1 MLRSTFWAVSIAILL
16 ASLTSNTNAN
26 TNTFAEFG
34 DAGDTLGTEQSVGS
48 GIDEITGMI
57 DFPTADRLDLY
68 QVSFDSGTT
77 LQVASNFD
85 SELLILDLAGFGVA
99 SDDASASGLD
109 ALVNLPAGSY
119 LIGLGTNSTGY
130 LDGTNELVLFNNN
143 STSIG
148 DVTNFG
154 PLTGSSDRGYGAQS
168 GSYTISF
175 TSATTA
181 VPEPT
186 SLLIFAGIGMGILT
200 RRRRL
205 TANVI

>member
-1 MLRSTFWAVSIAILL
+1 MLRSICWAVSIAILL
-16 ASLTSNTNAN
+16 TSLTSTTNA
-26 TNTFAEFG
+26 NTFAEFG
-34 DAGDTLGTEQSVGS
+34 DAGDTLGTEQSVGA
-48 GIDEITGMI
+48 GIDEIVGMI
-57 DFPTADRLDLY
+57 DSPTADLFDLY

-77 LQVASNFD
+77 LEVASNFD
-85 SELLILDLAGFGVA
+85 SELLVLDLAGFGVA
-99 SDDASASGLD
+99 SDDDSGSGLD

-154 PLTGSSDRGYGAQS
+154 PLTGSSDLGFGAQS

-175 TSATTA
+175 TSATT

-205 TANVI
+205 TTDVI